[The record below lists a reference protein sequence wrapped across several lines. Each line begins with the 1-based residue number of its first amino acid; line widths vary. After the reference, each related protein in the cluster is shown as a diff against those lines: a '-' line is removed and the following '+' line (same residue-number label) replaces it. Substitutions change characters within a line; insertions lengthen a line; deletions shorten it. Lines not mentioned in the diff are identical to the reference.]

1 MKFTDIVEELQKT
14 EKRIILAR
22 CGVFMVA
29 IGRDALFLNKTFGLK
44 LSCLKPGICKIG
56 IPLNYIFK
64 YLDELEELGY
74 GYLLYE
80 IGKIL
85 GGLIKSYGKN
95 NKKYV

>member
-44 LSCLKPGICKIG
+44 LSCLKPGICKVG
-56 IPLNYIFK
+56 IPLNYIFR

-80 IGKIL
+80 IGK
-85 GGLIKSYGKN
+85 Y
-95 NKKYV
+95 